1 MRTNNF
7 LASLTGSRGKLWKSM
22 LPTERLLKS
31 NTIENLWI
39 YILSLLTRATAK
51 RGDERSSSTKK
62 RKIYAWEIPAIIE
75 ENFGFKSGKI
85 TPYRVLYRLEKEGF
99 VKSELEERRRV
110 YQITEKG
117 KKELE
122 KARSFY
128 KTILK
133 WLEDYK
139 SYQQEKLELDSWGC
153 R

>member
-1 MRTNNF
+1 
-7 LASLTGSRGKLWKSM
+7 M
-22 LPTERLLKS
+22 LPIERLLKS

-39 YILSLLTRATAK
+39 YILSFL
-51 RGDERSSSTKK
+51 KK

-99 VKSELEERRRV
+99 VKSELKERRRV

-133 WLEDYK
+133 WLED
-139 SYQQEKLELDSWGC
+139 
-153 R
+153 